1 MPHPFFTLSIG
12 AGWWVVSVAPILTIH
27 YGIVNFRIVPTNTVV
42 VDSVTSAMVHI
53 KGRLYTSVGDLP
65 EDYQHVAEKFEKE
78 ARRIFENAVH
88 IVYVLSDKLYALVFL
103 QGANEIEV
111 VAYDVEEASKRS

>member
-1 MPHPFFTLSIG
+1 M
-12 AGWWVVSVAPILTIH
+12 SVAPILTIH

-53 KGRLYTSVGDLP
+53 KGRLYTSVSDLP
-65 EDYQHVAEKFEKE
+65 EDYRHVAENFDRETRKL
-78 ARRIFENAVH
+78 FENVAH
-88 IVYVLSDKLYALVFL
+88 IVYVLSDKLYALVFF

-111 VAYDVEEASKRS
+111 VAYNVEETLRRP